1 MSRTLA
7 SANAVNAQAN
17 LLNVQAVS
25 KMSEQMLVVQQQQM
39 EMLAA
44 QRGKK

>member
-1 MSRTLA
+1 MPKLT
-7 SANAVNAQAN
+7 N
-17 LLNVQAVS
+17 LLNTQAVS
-25 KMSEQMLVVQQQQM
+25 QMSEQMFGVLQQQM

>member
-7 SANAVNAQAN
+7 SANAMNAQAN
-17 LLNVQAVS
+17 LLNAQAVS
-25 KMSEQMLVVQQQQM
+25 KMREQMFGLLRQQM